1 MGQFDQLTDT
11 ELAQLSE
18 HAYRWAMRFYDSGE
32 AVMREMTQMAT
43 WTPRYA
49 ELNAQ
54 VQVIGA
60 AAREQSELLHEV
72 GDLARYRSEQRE
84 ATARLATIDLG
95 DDEAWAMIREAQDID
110 AADRRDDPL
119 MRES

>member
-60 AAREQSELLHEV
+60 AARE
-72 GDLARYRSEQRE
+72 RSEQRE